1 MNALFRTVVI
11 SSALALPALALAQQ
25 TNGPVTRDQVRNDL
39 RQVEAAGYSPAAG
52 EDAQYPTDIQ
62 AAQAR
67 VQANGMGGAQT
78 GIGGAT
84 GGTSQSGRPMEPS
97 QEPMQPSTMQAPQ

>member
-11 SSALALPALALAQQ
+11 SSVLALPAFALAQQ

-67 VQANGMGGAQT
+67 VQGSAQT
-78 GIGGAT
+78 GLGGT
-84 GGTSQSGRPMEPS
+84 TSGTSQSGRPIEPV
-97 QEPMQPSTMQAPQ
+97 QEPAQPATMPAPQ

>member
-11 SSALALPALALAQQ
+11 SSALALPAFALAQQ
-25 TNGPVTRDQVRNDL
+25 TNGPVTRDQVRSDL
-39 RQVEAAGYSPAAG
+39 RQVEAAGYSPAG

-67 VQANGMGGAQT
+67 AQGSGMSGQTGMGGAT
-78 GIGGAT
+78 S
-84 GGTSQSGRPMEPS
+84 GTSQSGRPMEPM
-97 QEPMQPSTMQAPQ
+97 QEPAQPSTMQAPQ

>member
-11 SSALALPALALAQQ
+11 SSALALPGFALAQQ

-39 RQVEAAGYSPAAG
+39 RQIEAAGYSPAAG

-67 VQANGMGGAQT
+67 VQGSGMSGQTGMGGAT
-78 GIGGAT
+78 S
-84 GGTSQSGRPMEPS
+84 GTSQSGRPMEPM
-97 QEPMQPSTMQAPQ
+97 QEPAQPSTMQAPQ

>member
-1 MNALFRTVVI
+1 MNALFRTVVV
-11 SSALALPALALAQQ
+11 SSALALPAFAIAQQ

-39 RQVEAAGYSPAAG
+39 RQEEAAGYSPAAG

-67 VQANGMGGAQT
+67 VQGSAQT
-78 GIGGAT
+78 GIGGANS
-84 GGTSQSGRPMEPS
+84 GTSQSGRPMEPM
-97 QEPMQPSTMQAPQ
+97 QEPAQPPAMQAPQ

>member
-1 MNALFRTVVI
+1 MNALFRTIVI
-11 SSALALPALALAQQ
+11 SSALAGPAFALAQQ

-39 RQVEAAGYSPAAG
+39 RQIEAAGYSPAAG

-67 VQANGMGGAQT
+67 VQGSAQTGMGGAT
-78 GIGGAT
+78 S
-84 GGTSQSGRPMEPS
+84 GTSQSGRPMEPM
-97 QEPMQPSTMQAPQ
+97 QEPAQPSTMQAPQW